1 MGLISLRGGD
11 CMKCGECGN
20 ELKERIENEQ
30 GIKMRVFWCPRCGKE
45 LMELKEV
52 MRVQR
57 RLQQRIE
64 ETRPVVR
71 VGNSIGIT
79 FPAKI
84 KDRIKIGDK
93 VHMVWDME
101 TKKAELSVE

>member
-1 MGLISLRGGD
+1 
-11 CMKCGECGN
+11 MKCGECGN
-20 ELKERIENEQ
+20 QLKERIEDEQ
-30 GIKMRVFWCPRCGKE
+30 GIKMRVFSCSKCGKE
-45 LMELKEV
+45 LMEFKEV
-52 MRVQR
+52 MRAQKRLLQR
-57 RLQQRIE
+57 VE

-84 KDRIKIGDK
+84 KDRIKVGDK
-93 VHMVWDME
+93 IHMIWDME